1 MRKRIVELVKKV
13 EGFKVFK
20 RRDGRFAVET
30 ANGKAVNGE
39 EKVKVLL
46 AEGLIKV
53 TEPAP
58 AEEAPAE
65 EAAAEES
72 AEGEEQAAE

>member
-1 MRKRIVELVKKV
+1 MELVKSV
-13 EGFKVFK
+13 EGFKILK

-30 ANGKAVNGE
+30 TNGKAVNGE

-53 TEPAP
+53 TEPKP
-58 AEEAPAE
+58 VEEAPAE
-65 EAAAEES
+65 ETAEEAS
-72 AEGEEQAAE
+72 EESSEEAGE

>member
-1 MRKRIVELVKKV
+1 MELVKKV
-13 EGFKVFK
+13 DGFKILK

-53 TEPAP
+53 TEPKP
-58 AEEAPAE
+58 VEEAPAE
-65 EAAAEES
+65 DAAEES
-72 AEGEEQAAE
+72 SEEAAE